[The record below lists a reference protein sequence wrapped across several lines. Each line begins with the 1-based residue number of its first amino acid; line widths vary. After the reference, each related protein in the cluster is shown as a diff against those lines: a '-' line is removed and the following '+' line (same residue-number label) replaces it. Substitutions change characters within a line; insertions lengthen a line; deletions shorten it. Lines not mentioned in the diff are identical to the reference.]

1 MIRNRLW
8 ILAMLLLPATASAAP
23 PNLGSHSIPRAPA
36 IFDYT
41 THMDANNLD
50 MVVTNFGSF
59 AYDLLTGNAGLTY
72 PKGTARTVV
81 FAAGPWIGAKVEGE
95 TRIATGQYLQA
106 FVPGP
111 MRDGTFQPDQADFKS
126 YKIERG
132 NTTSPDYLNW
142 PTSQGAPLDKDGK
155 PLLLGDVT
163 IWSVYNDADPS
174 RHGAVNT
181 LPLGIEIQQT
191 TFAFNRS
198 GALGNV
204 IFLRFK
210 VSNKGESSLEDV
222 YFSLWSDPDL
232 GDFRDDLAG
241 CDTTLSMGYCY
252 NATNSDAVYGAQP
265 PAVGFCLLRG
275 PAVPASAGV
284 YDTLGMSSFIS
295 YSNGGDPFLPDDY
308 YNYMRGLH
316 TDGTPIHVYDDPGR
330 PTSTYQTSGDPVT
343 GTGWLDSDASDR
355 RMMLSTGPFALS
367 PGRTQEIAVAILVG
381 QGSDRLSSVSDL
393 RNAARV
399 AKVAYRSLFPEEPG
413 LEAGIDLDPDTINL
427 NSHAPWVTAYVEPPG
442 SFSPT
447 DIDVSTVRLAGSVA
461 ADPKFAV
468 AGGFNSDG
476 KPVLKLRFSRQALD
490 PLLAVGMNQLEVTG
504 SLVTGQAFKG
514 SDEVRVINP
523 PGAGQRASVTPN
535 PLNPVGVLAF
545 STARSGPVTIK
556 LYDLQGT
563 LVRTL
568 IQSQQ
573 YEAGQHDVLIDGKGE
588 GSQPLASGVYFF
600 RVEGPGRNEAGRVA
614 ILK

>member
-1 MIRNRLW
+1 MMRNRLW

-23 PNLGSHSIPRAPA
+23 PNLASHPIHRAPA

-59 AYDLLTGNAGLTY
+59 AYDLLTGNAGLIY
-72 PKGTARTVV
+72 PKGSTRTVV

-95 TRIATGQYLQA
+95 IRIATRHYRQE

-132 NTTSPDYLNW
+132 NTTSADYLNW
-142 PTSQGAPLDKDGK
+142 PASQGAPLDKDGK

-174 RHGAVNT
+174 RHGAANT
-181 LPLGIEIQQT
+181 LPLGVEVQQT

-204 IFLRFK
+204 IFLRFR
-210 VSNKGESSLEDV
+210 VSNKGENSLEDV

-232 GDFRDDLAG
+232 GDFSDDLAG

-284 YDTLGMSSFIS
+284 YDTLGMTSFIRYAS
-295 YSNGGDPFLPDDY
+295 VGDPFLPDDY

-316 TDGTPIHVYDDPGR
+316 TDGTPIHVYDDPGQ
-330 PTSTYQTSGDPVT
+330 PTTTYQTSGDPVT
-343 GTGWLDSDASDR
+343 GTGWLDSAASDR
-355 RMMLSTGPFALS
+355 RMVLSTGPFALS

-393 RNAARV
+393 RNVARV

-427 NSHAPWVTAYVEPPG
+427 KSHAPWVTAYVEPPG

-476 KPVLKLRFSRQALD
+476 KPVLELRFSRPALD

-523 PGAGQRASVTPN
+523 LGAGQRASVTPN